1 MEQSEETTPHVAADE
16 IGELRRQV
24 RNLRRIVI
32 VLTIVVVALLAAGG
46 NVQRL
51 FEGFAATTMILGA
64 FFGVLVI
71 IFGGARFLEKKFPPQ
86 QP

>member
-1 MEQSEETTPHVAADE
+1 MERPDVTSPTE
-16 IGELRRQV
+16 IAEQIRLLQVQV
-24 RNLRRIVI
+24 RNLRRVVV
-32 VLTIVVVALLAAGG
+32 VLAIVVVALFAEGG

-51 FEGFAATTMILGA
+51 FEGFAATTLIFGA
-64 FFGVLVI
+64 FFGVLII